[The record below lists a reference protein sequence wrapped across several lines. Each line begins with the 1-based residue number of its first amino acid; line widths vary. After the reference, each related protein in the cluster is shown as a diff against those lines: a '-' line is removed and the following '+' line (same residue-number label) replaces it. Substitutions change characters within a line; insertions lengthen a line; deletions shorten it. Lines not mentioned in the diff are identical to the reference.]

1 MQVTFYLKHFPATG
15 EPVTNGTSRAVDGLA
30 TGLVENGAQVTV
42 LCEGVARTSVRTA
55 CGYSVECFANHRP
68 YRTFALAPG
77 LKRYVTEHLARRRG
91 VCLVNGMFHPPVY
104 AIGRWL
110 RRHDVPYVM
119 VPHAPYSPA
128 VFHRNPHL
136 KWPYWYLFERRLLE
150 HARAVQVFDQSH
162 GACLRHLGVATQ
174 VIQTE
179 NGVAAGT
186 VPREAELQ
194 WRPVEETARLMYLG
208 RIDAYTKGLDAL
220 IDALPQVASLFDV
233 ELTLQ
238 GPDQGDR
245 AGLEV
250 RAAGGMAAHR
260 IRFLE
265 PDFTSAPPRLIAQYD
280 VFCLPSRFEGFGLAA
295 LEAMLAG
302 RVVLVSERAGIARHV
317 RAAECGVTVQP
328 VAADIA
334 RGLLAL
340 LKRRAEWREMGLAGR
355 RYAMANLQWK
365 DIAAGVLAHY
375 RRLAD

>member
-1 MQVTFYLKHFPATG
+1 MQVSFYLKHFPATG
-15 EPVTNGTSRAVDGLA
+15 GPVTDGTSRAVDGLA
-30 TGLVENGAQVTV
+30 AGLVENGAQVTV
-42 LCEGVARTSVRTA
+42 LCEGPGRSSVRIA
-55 CGYSVECFANHRP
+55 RGYSVECFANHRP

-110 RRHDVPYVM
+110 RRHGVPYVM
-119 VPHAPYSPA
+119 VPHGPYSPA
-128 VFHRNPHL
+128 VFRRNPHL
-136 KWPYWYLFERRLLE
+136 KWPYWYLFERQLLE
-150 HARAVQVFDQSH
+150 QARAVQVFDQSH

-179 NGVAAGT
+179 NGVALGS
-186 VPREAELQ
+186 VPREADLQ
-194 WRPVEETARLMYLG
+194 WRPVEETARLMFLG
-208 RIDAYTKGLDAL
+208 RIDAYNKGLDEL

-238 GPDQGDR
+238 GPDWGDR
-245 AGLEV
+245 AGLEG
-250 RAAGGMAAHR
+250 RAAHGMAAHR
-260 IRFLE
+260 IRFIE
-265 PDFTSAPPRLIAQYD
+265 PDFVQAPPRLIAGHD
-280 VFCLPSRFEGFGLAA
+280 LFCLPSRVEGFGLAA

-302 RVVLVSERAGIARHV
+302 RVLLVSERAGIARHV
-317 RAAECGVTVQP
+317 RAADCGITVQP

-355 RYAMANLQWK
+355 RYALANLQWK
-365 DIAAGVLAHY
+365 DIAAGVLAQY
-375 RRLAD
+375 ERITD